1 MRASEGPSFR
11 GRGAAARLSWPVVK
25 RVLVI
30 EDDGAIREAVSEVLA
45 GEGYEV
51 TEAANGLE
59 GLREAR
65 ARRPNLIVLDLMMP
79 TMNGWQFRE
88 AQRDDPSLADI
99 PVIVLSAY
107 SEMPGPR
114 LDEAARFSKPFDVVT
129 LLLAV
134 DKYAAADV

>member
-1 MRASEGPSFR
+1 M
-11 GRGAAARLSWPVVK
+11 K

-30 EDDGAIREAVSEVLA
+30 EDDRGIREAVVDLLA

-51 TEAANGLE
+51 AEAANGVE

-65 ARRPNLIVLDLMMP
+65 ARRPSLIVLDLMMP

-88 AQRDDPSLADI
+88 AQRQDPSLADI

-107 SEMPGPR
+107 SDMPGPR
-114 LDEAARFSKPFDVVT
+114 LDEAARFAKPFDVVT
-129 LLLAV
+129 LLLAI
-134 DKYAAADV
+134 DKYAAAEV